1 MYLSIEVG
9 WRKPWGKLVVRIP
22 QLNTQVPGGS
32 SVGEQSSR
40 LS

>member
-9 WRKPWGKLVVRIP
+9 WRKPWGKLSMRISR
-22 QLNTQVPGGS
+22 LNTWVPGGS
-32 SVGEQSSR
+32 GVDERSSR